1 MKKVS
6 LENINEKISKISKSG
21 KSFIEEQDF
30 ERRVDQLKG
39 EAKTIIRKHPIAS
52 IGVGIFVG
60 YLIGRLL
67 NRD

>member
-6 LENINEKISKISKSG
+6 LENLNEQISKISKSG
-21 KSFIEEQDF
+21 KSFIEEQEL
-30 ERRVDQLKG
+30 ERRVDQIKE
-39 EAKTIIRKHPIAS
+39 EAKTVIRKHPIAS